1 MYNHPISVGN
11 FIAVGS
17 MEPSI
22 EIWDL
27 DVVSSRTCF
36 RFLGHWFSFHPEI
49 VTGLIQGG
57 SISLAFVTD

>member
-1 MYNHPISVGN
+1 MFILFFPFLLNDFHVLAGN

-27 DVVSSRTCF
+27 D
-36 RFLGHWFSFHPEI
+36 I
-49 VTGLIQGG
+49 VCGLWILILLVYGW
-57 SISLAFVTD
+57 

>member
-1 MYNHPISVGN
+1 MITGN

-27 DVVSSRTCF
+27 DVVS
-36 RFLGHWFSFHPEI
+36 
-49 VTGLIQGG
+49 GL
-57 SISLAFVTD
+57 SI